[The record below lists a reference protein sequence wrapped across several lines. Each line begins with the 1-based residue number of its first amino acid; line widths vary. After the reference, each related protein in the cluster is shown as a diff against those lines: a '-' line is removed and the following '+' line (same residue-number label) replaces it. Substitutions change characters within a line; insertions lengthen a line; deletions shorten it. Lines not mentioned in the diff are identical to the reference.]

1 MNHNNYGFIFN
12 NIQVVGDTLRK
23 KSKSVWG
30 DKKISNEIEYYL
42 YIQNNKINF
51 PMPKLID
58 YRCMPGG
65 GLENNELTIEY
76 ISNSNTLTTLINKT
90 NVEYY
95 TDKIRTHM
103 INIHNIKMAI
113 PNTSLRNDLYIE
125 TVSKILDRYRDS
137 NLNDNVDEAP
147 FGGASSN
154 PLKKGGRLF
163 DNNVDEA
170 PFGGASS
177 NPLKKGGRLFDNN
190 VDEAPFG
197 GASSN
202 PLKKGGRLFDNN
214 VDEAPFGGASSNP
227 LKKGGRLFDNNVY
240 NSITSVN
247 NKKIKKIEYYCE
259 TIYTTLLNIVG
270 DRNEYSLIHGDI
282 HLGNIL
288 EGGTGELYFI
298 DPRGYFGNSKLFGLE
313 EYDYAK
319 LLFGISGYSIFDNLT
334 VDELQLNGGNLNIA
348 FIKDYEYIYETGI
361 FTKADILLSLSIW
374 LGNHSCFTN
383 INKKIMSIMI
393 AFYYCEK
400 YLSMD

>member
-58 YRCMPGG
+58 YSCMPG
-65 GLENNELTIEY
+65 LHPAYNQLTIEY

-90 NVEYY
+90 TVENY

-103 INIHNIKMAI
+103 NNIHNIKLAI

-125 TVSKILDRYRDS
+125 TVSKILDRYKEY
-137 NLNDNVDEAP
+137 NLADNNVDEAP
-147 FGGASSN
+147 IGDASSN

-163 DNNVDEA
+163 DNNVDETS
-170 PFGGASS
+170 P
-177 NPLKKGGRLFDNN
+177 K
-190 VDEAPFG
+190 
-197 GASSN
+197 
-202 PLKKGGRLFDNN
+202 
-214 VDEAPFGGASSNP
+214 GASSNP

-259 TIYTTLLNIVG
+259 TIYTKLLNIVG

-334 VDELQLNGGNLNIA
+334 VNELSMNDGNLNIE
-348 FIKDYEYIYETGI
+348 FIKDYEYIYETCI

>member
-1 MNHNNYGFIFN
+1 MNCNNYGFIFN
-12 NIQVVGDTLRK
+12 DIKVVGNALRK
-23 KSKSVWG
+23 KSKNVWG

-42 YIQNNKINF
+42 YIQNNQINF

-103 INIHNIKMAI
+103 NNIHNIKMAI

-137 NLNDNVDEAP
+137 NLADN
-147 FGGASSN
+147 
-154 PLKKGGRLF
+154 
-163 DNNVDEA
+163 
-170 PFGGASS
+170 
-177 NPLKKGGRLFDNN
+177 
-190 VDEAPFG
+190 
-197 GASSN
+197 
-202 PLKKGGRLFDNN
+202 
-214 VDEAPFGGASSNP
+214 
-227 LKKGGRLFDNNVY
+227 

-288 EGGTGELYFI
+288 ECETGELYFI

-319 LLFGISGYSIFDNLT
+319 LLFGISGYSMFDNLT
-334 VDELQLNGGNLNIA
+334 VDELELNDGNINIA
-348 FIKDYEYIYETGI
+348 FIKDYEYIFETGI

-374 LGNHSCFTN
+374 LGNHNCFTN

>member
-1 MNHNNYGFIFN
+1 MNCNNYGFIFN
-12 NIQVVGDTLRK
+12 DIKVVGNILHK
-23 KSKSVWG
+23 KSKSILG

-51 PMPKLID
+51 HMPKLID
-58 YRCMPGG
+58 YSFSGNVRAFPEVLIPGVRPANSYNQ
-65 GLENNELTIEY
+65 LSIEY
-76 ISNSNTLTTLINKT
+76 ITNSNTLTTIINKT

-103 INIHNIKMAI
+103 NNIHNIKMAI
-113 PNTSLRNDLYIE
+113 PNSYLRNDLYIE
-125 TVSKILDRYRDS
+125 TVSKILDRYKEY
-137 NLNDNVDEAP
+137 NLA
-147 FGGASSN
+147 
-154 PLKKGGRLF
+154 

-170 PFGGASS
+170 PFG
-177 NPLKKGGRLFDNN
+177 D
-190 VDEAPFG
+190 
-197 GASSN
+197 
-202 PLKKGGRLFDNN
+202 
-214 VDEAPFGGASSNP
+214 ASSNP

-240 NSITSVN
+240 NSITTVN

-288 EGGTGELYFI
+288 EGETSELYFI

-334 VDELQLNGGNLNIA
+334 VDELQLNDGNLNIA

-400 YLSMD
+400 YLTMD

>member
-1 MNHNNYGFIFN
+1 MNYNNYGFIFN
-12 NIQVVGDTLRK
+12 DIAVFGDTLRK

-51 PMPKLID
+51 AMPRLID
-58 YRCMPGG
+58 YSCSGNAHAFSEVLISPGVRPVY
-65 GLENNELTIEY
+65 NELTIEY

-95 TDKIRTHM
+95 TNKIKTHM
-103 INIHNIKMAI
+103 NNIHNIKMAI

-125 TVSKILDRYRDS
+125 TVTKILDRYKDFNLDS
-137 NLNDNVDEAP
+137 NSL
-147 FGGASSN
+147 
-154 PLKKGGRLF
+154 
-163 DNNVDEA
+163 
-170 PFGGASS
+170 
-177 NPLKKGGRLFDNN
+177 
-190 VDEAPFG
+190 
-197 GASSN
+197 
-202 PLKKGGRLFDNN
+202 
-214 VDEAPFGGASSNP
+214 
-227 LKKGGRLFDNNVY
+227 Y
-240 NSITSVN
+240 NSIISVN
-247 NKKIKKIEYYCE
+247 NTKIKKIEYYCK

-288 EGGTGELYFI
+288 EGETGKLYFI

-334 VDELQLNGGNLNIA
+334 VDELSLNDGNLNIA
-348 FIKDYEYIYETGI
+348 FINDYEYIYETGI
-361 FTKADILLSLSIW
+361 FTKAEIVLSLSIW
-374 LGNHSCFTN
+374 LGNHSCFIN

>member
-137 NLNDNVDEAP
+137 NLND
-147 FGGASSN
+147 
-154 PLKKGGRLF
+154 
-163 DNNVDEA
+163 
-170 PFGGASS
+170 
-177 NPLKKGGRLFDNN
+177 
-190 VDEAPFG
+190 
-197 GASSN
+197 
-202 PLKKGGRLFDNN
+202 N

>member
-12 NIQVVGDTLRK
+12 DIKVVGNALRK
-23 KSKSVWG
+23 KSKNVWG

-42 YIQNNKINF
+42 YIQNNQINF
-51 PMPKLID
+51 PMPQLID

-95 TDKIRTHM
+95 TDKIRTYM
-103 INIHNIKMAI
+103 NNIHNIKMAI
-113 PNTSLRNDLYIE
+113 PNTSLRADLYIE

-137 NLNDNVDEAP
+137 NLADN
-147 FGGASSN
+147 
-154 PLKKGGRLF
+154 
-163 DNNVDEA
+163 
-170 PFGGASS
+170 
-177 NPLKKGGRLFDNN
+177 
-190 VDEAPFG
+190 
-197 GASSN
+197 
-202 PLKKGGRLFDNN
+202 
-214 VDEAPFGGASSNP
+214 
-227 LKKGGRLFDNNVY
+227 

-288 EGGTGELYFI
+288 ECEKGELYFI

-319 LLFGISGYSIFDNLT
+319 LLFGISGYSMFDNLT
-334 VDELQLNGGNLNIA
+334 VDELELNDGNLNIA
-348 FIKDYEYIYETGI
+348 FIKDYEYIFETGI

-374 LGNHSCFTN
+374 LGNHNCFTN

-400 YLSMD
+400 YLLAD

>member
-51 PMPKLID
+51 PMPQLID
-58 YRCMPGG
+58 YSCFGNTSVFPEALMLGVHPAY
-65 GLENNELTIEY
+65 NELTIEY
-76 ISNSNTLTTLINKT
+76 ISNSNTLTTVINKT

-103 INIHNIKMAI
+103 NNIHNIKMAI
-113 PNTSLRNDLYIE
+113 PNTSLRTDLYIE

-137 NLNDNVDEAP
+137 NLNDN
-147 FGGASSN
+147 
-154 PLKKGGRLF
+154 
-163 DNNVDEA
+163 
-170 PFGGASS
+170 
-177 NPLKKGGRLFDNN
+177 
-190 VDEAPFG
+190 
-197 GASSN
+197 
-202 PLKKGGRLFDNN
+202 
-214 VDEAPFGGASSNP
+214 
-227 LKKGGRLFDNNVY
+227 

-259 TIYTTLLNIVG
+259 TIYTMLLNILG

-298 DPRGYFGNSKLFGLE
+298 DPRGYFGNSKLFGVE

-334 VDELQLNGGNLNIA
+334 VDELQLNDGNLNIA

-374 LGNHSCFTN
+374 LGNHNCFTN

>member
-1 MNHNNYGFIFN
+1 MNCNNYGFIFN
-12 NIQVVGDTLRK
+12 DIKVVGNALRK
-23 KSKSVWG
+23 KSKNVWG

-42 YIQNNKINF
+42 YIQNNQINF

-103 INIHNIKMAI
+103 NNIHNIKMAI

-137 NLNDNVDEAP
+137 NLADN
-147 FGGASSN
+147 
-154 PLKKGGRLF
+154 
-163 DNNVDEA
+163 
-170 PFGGASS
+170 
-177 NPLKKGGRLFDNN
+177 
-190 VDEAPFG
+190 
-197 GASSN
+197 
-202 PLKKGGRLFDNN
+202 
-214 VDEAPFGGASSNP
+214 
-227 LKKGGRLFDNNVY
+227 

-288 EGGTGELYFI
+288 EGEKGELYFI

-319 LLFGISGYSIFDNLT
+319 LLFGISGYSMFDNLT
-334 VDELQLNGGNLNIA
+334 VDELELNDGNINIA
-348 FIKDYEYIYETGI
+348 FIKDYEYIFETGI

-374 LGNHSCFTN
+374 LGNHNCFTN